1 MYVVVILYVYAG
13 APNSPKHR
21 LNQQGNSALID
32 LEVQSDIIRALGID
46 AFVFMWAATMKSSL
60 NGHV

>member
-1 MYVVVILYVYAG
+1 MPG

-21 LNQQGNSALID
+21 LNQQGNAALID

-46 AFVFMWAATMKSSL
+46 AFVFMWAATMESSL
-60 NGHV
+60 NGHG